1 LIAHRFRGPVV
12 GRNERH
18 RVGPAT
24 VDAFHCIRTEQQDD
38 VMIIQFLDEKIVNP
52 DRVQLLGT
60 ELMSLV
66 EDEGKDR
73 ILINLKNVR
82 FLSSAAINKLVVLER
97 RLKSRGGRLKF
108 SDVRPEVQEVFNI
121 TQLNSLFDIRDKQ
134 ADALRAFQRSAETS

>member
-1 LIAHRFRGPVV
+1 
-12 GRNERH
+12 
-18 RVGPAT
+18 
-24 VDAFHCIRTEQQDD
+24 
-38 VMIIQFLDEKIVNP
+38 MIIQFLDEKIVNP

>member
-1 LIAHRFRGPVV
+1 
-12 GRNERH
+12 
-18 RVGPAT
+18 